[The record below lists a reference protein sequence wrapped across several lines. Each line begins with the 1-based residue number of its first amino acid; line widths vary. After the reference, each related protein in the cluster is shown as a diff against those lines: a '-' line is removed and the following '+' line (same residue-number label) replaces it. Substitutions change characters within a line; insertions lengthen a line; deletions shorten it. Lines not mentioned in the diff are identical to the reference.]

1 MIASEQKIYFINRK
15 EDLNAFLPKLEMRRR
30 IAVDLEADSMFHF
43 KERVCLVQIA
53 TKEMTLVIDT
63 VRIDDLTCL
72 KPLFINPSIEKIFH
86 GSDYD
91 VRSLYRDFQIPIHNL
106 FDTELAS
113 RFLGM
118 KETGLGAVLSNHFSV
133 TLDKKFQKKDWSQR
147 PLPQDMI
154 EYGARDVIYLLPL
167 AKLLQ
172 QALKNMG
179 RLSWVLEECEHQS
192 RVRPPVVDDSEP
204 LFLKVRGA
212 GRLDRKSLG
221 ILEALLKYRLEKASQ
236 MNRPPFKV
244 LNNRLLLELAVKRPG
259 TMEMLTQDKLLSP
272 RQISMYGKGIVH
284 GIRHGLGI
292 SKDDLPVYPQKRP
305 PRLKPNVT
313 KRIEK
318 IKTWRD
324 QVADRLCL
332 DGSLILNKALITDIA
347 VKYPKTMSD
356 LDKIGGLKNW
366 QKKEFG
372 AEIIHALS
380 PSFIT

>member
-1 MIASEQKIYFINRK
+1 MSGQKIYFIDRK
-15 EDLNAFLPKLEMRRR
+15 EDLCTVLPRLEAGRR

-53 TKEMTLVIDT
+53 SKEITLVVDT

-72 KPLFINPSIEKIFH
+72 KSVFANPSIEKIFH

-91 VRSLYRDFQIPIHNL
+91 VRSMYRDFQISIHNL

-154 EYGARDVIYLLPL
+154 EYGASDVMYLLPL

-172 QALKNMG
+172 KELKQLG
-179 RLSWVLEECEHQS
+179 RLSWVLEECEYQS

-212 GRLDRKSLG
+212 GRLDRRSLAV
-221 ILEALLKYRLEKASQ
+221 LEELLKYRLEKAAQ

-244 LNNRLLLELAVKRPG
+244 LNNRLLLDLAVKRPN
-259 TMEMLTQDKLLSP
+259 TMEKLSQCKLLSP
-272 RQISMYGKGIVH
+272 RQIGMYGKGVVH
-284 GIRHGLGI
+284 GIRQGI
-292 SKDDLPVYPQKRP
+292 GIAKDNLPVYPQKRP

-324 QVADRLCL
+324 QVADELCL
-332 DGSLILNKALITDIA
+332 DGSLILNKALITEIA
-347 VKYPKTMSD
+347 LKYPKVASD
-356 LDKIGGLKNW
+356 LDRIGGLKNW

-372 AEIIHALS
+372 RDIIHALNA
-380 PSFIT
+380 PPTP